1 MVIYQRWFSGEECAT
16 DREGCVMIDVKRKI
30 DVPDGAICIDEQR
43 PEIKIVDDDCF
54 KPRAAIDS
62 FVTNFVAFLFNN
74 VYKKKNNIKSIA
86 NYFFSQLIPLYCVY
100 T

>member
-54 KPRAAIDS
+54 KARAAIDS
-62 FVTNFVAFLFNN
+62 LVTNFVTISFTMFI
-74 VYKKKNNIKSIA
+74 KKK
-86 NYFFSQLIPLYCVY
+86 Y
-100 T
+100 